1 MSHLLRVKATV
12 HLPIVAIMD
21 VANIKTAQE
30 AFEQWLKD
38 LDREGWDELLLLEDG
53 EATLTVE
60 SFEEA

>member
-1 MSHLLRVKATV
+1 
-12 HLPIVAIMD
+12 
-21 VANIKTAQE
+21 VANIKTAHE

-38 LDREGWDELLLLEDG
+38 LGREGWDELLLLEDG